1 LTAGCGCARGSCRER
16 SFAVNAA
23 LISALLGHWW
33 RNPVQLVTLLAGLA
47 LGTALWSGVQA
58 INAEARA
65 SYEAAAATLGEGRLG
80 QIRAADGGPLSQ
92 ATYVALRRAGWD
104 VSPVIEGRLGPVR
117 LVGIEPLTA
126 PGGVGPAGLR
136 QGGDL
141 AGFLTGPGQILG
153 RAETLARLPET
164 AARAVLAPDAAPN
177 TAITDIRGGPTAAA
191 ASGPDRP
198 ADRSPPNSL

>member
-1 LTAGCGCARGSCRER
+1 M
-16 SFAVNAA
+16 NAA

-104 VSPVIEGRLGPVR
+104 VSPVIEGERRFGSERLR
-117 LVGIEPLTA
+117 ILGIDPLTLPPQA
-126 PGGVGPAGLR
+126 AQADTPQTRFADMKHDGGLSSYNFDWQVA
-136 QGGDL
+136 
-141 AGFLTGPGQILG
+141 FTGKQ
-153 RAETLARLPET
+153 
-164 AARAVLAPDAAPN
+164 
-177 TAITDIRGGPTAAA
+177 
-191 ASGPDRP
+191 ASGRTSSNVE
-198 ADRSPPNSL
+198 RIEYG